1 MLLPECM
8 RVARRKELQDERER
22 KVETIRRTSRQVI
35 WGKGVVRREQEQ
47 RRFWPPFRKPTSYLM
62 RRSSGFTV

>member
-1 MLLPECM
+1 MDQIKYSLHAAAECM

-35 WGKGVVRREQEQ
+35 WGKGVGGESRNKGV
-47 RRFWPPFRKPTSYLM
+47 FGLLL
-62 RRSSGFTV
+62 